1 MSLRLGNQVNK
12 QQRCSSIVVS
22 HVKELLMPF
31 PTRYTRGE
39 YTVQV
44 STVVEP
50 HNKLYRLFWNY
61 QSRFTL
67 EFTRAIIESLPRGTE
82 FVSYDHLNNT
92 LTLNKQ

>member
-1 MSLRLGNQVNK
+1 
-12 QQRCSSIVVS
+12 
-22 HVKELLMPF
+22 
-31 PTRYTRGE
+31 
-39 YTVQV
+39 
-44 STVVEP
+44 
-50 HNKLYRLFWNY
+50 LFWKY